1 MQVPTACLQQQQ
13 QQKQNNKDDQKTK
26 TTQTTKT
33 KQELKTKT
41 SNLSLLALA
50 DRLFAS
56 FLQIKSHV
64 VVRLRVAF
72 LNQEI
77 FDFFRILHLEYLVII
92 VM

>member
-1 MQVPTACLQQQQ
+1 MIKTKQQQ
-13 QQKQNNKDDQKTK
+13 QQKQNNKDDKKNTTK
-26 TTQTTKT
+26 KT

-72 LNQEI
+72 LNQKI
-77 FDFFRILHLEYLVII
+77 FLIFERYYIYNISDH
-92 VM
+92 

>member
-1 MQVPTACLQQQQ
+1 MIKTKQQQ
-13 QQKQNNKDDQKTK
+13 QQKQNNKDDKKNTTK
-26 TTQTTKT
+26 KT

-77 FDFFRILHLEYLVII
+77 FLFFERYYI
-92 VM
+92 